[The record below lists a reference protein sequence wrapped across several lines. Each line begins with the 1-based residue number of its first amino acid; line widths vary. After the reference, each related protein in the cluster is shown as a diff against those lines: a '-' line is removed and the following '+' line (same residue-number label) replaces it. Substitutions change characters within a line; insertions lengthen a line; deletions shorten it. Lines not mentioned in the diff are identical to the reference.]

1 MYQTKDRY
9 RVPNINTVKDE
20 KPWMNK
26 VITLDLRED
35 LFVFKDRFYSKFC
48 TTGFEIV
55 RSNEELE
62 TIKKN
67 INGE

>member
-9 RVPNINTVKDE
+9 RFQNINSVQDE
-20 KPWMNK
+20 IPWMNK

-48 TTGFEIV
+48 TTGFEHV
-55 RSNEELE
+55 SSNEELE
-62 TIKKN
+62 KMKKN